1 LIWFS
6 AGSSSK
12 FPISTD
18 SKKKKIIID
27 DKEAG
32 KDVDC
37 LILLKQVDDEEPYQK
52 QHASA
57 NLSKPVLIYL
67 NI

>member
-37 LILLKQVDDEEPYQK
+37 LILLKQVDDEEPYQE
-52 QHASA
+52 ATC
-57 NLSKPVLIYL
+57 
-67 NI
+67 